1 MKKIFLLGLM
11 LMLGINTGF
20 SQNILGNMTMS
31 ATPPEGYRS
40 PKKDSAKVK
49 INAASQSQKTGR
61 LYDIFEYSSEIH
73 GKFACVN
80 QGDHIKQGDTF
91 RIKCGFDP
99 RCVFGVR
106 VIKGYSG
113 KQPIA
118 SPRNLMKGEW
128 IAEVKPEKST
138 EVVLEIETPIKGI
151 LNFAPVVL
159 TVPEEVEVRNVDLS
173 VNLEVLSY
181 NIETIWILSQKKN
194 NIFITILQLVGGCRQ
209 AVFVMF

>member
-1 MKKIFLLGLM
+1 MNMKKIFLLGLM
-11 LMLGINTGF
+11 LMFGVNTGF

-31 ATPPEGYRS
+31 ATPPEGYTP

-49 INAASQSQKTGR
+49 INATSQSQKTGR
-61 LYDIFEYSSEIH
+61 LYDDLEYSPKMQ
-73 GKFACVN
+73 GKFTCVN

-91 RIKCGFDP
+91 RIKCVFDP
-99 RCVFGVR
+99 RSVFGVR

-138 EVVLEIETPIKGI
+138 EVVLEIETPIKGM
-151 LNFAPVVL
+151 FTYSKFFVL
-159 TVPEEVEVRNVDLS
+159 VIEPDKYDEIHAKFEEFRKNKDAKGRQKYVEELGG
-173 VNLEVLSY
+173 EEY
-181 NIETIWILSQKKN
+181 QKHLKRRSKPFN
-194 NIFITILQLVGGCRQ
+194 P
-209 AVFVMF
+209 